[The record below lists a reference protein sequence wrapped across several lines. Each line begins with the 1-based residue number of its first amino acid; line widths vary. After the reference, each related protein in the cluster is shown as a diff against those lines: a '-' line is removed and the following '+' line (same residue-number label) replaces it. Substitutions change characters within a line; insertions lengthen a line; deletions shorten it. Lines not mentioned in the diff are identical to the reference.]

1 MANNLYH
8 TLYERDM
15 SSAHTY
21 YPPCPYQRLWWCWS
35 HLKAKKRERKIPQ
48 ACTFRH
54 QIARGMAPTLPPSY
68 STKYQ
73 RFTHLSTKHT
83 HISQITRN
91 HTLCVTKLHVPA
103 YMNKECIF
111 RQCTPLHQLYW
122 CVLMCIHVYCCV
134 YLCVWQLYWW
144 HEWVHKES
152 APSIEYSQ
160 TLWGGFFPIRQ
171 RRVNVA
177 WAPKKS
183 SDF

>member
-1 MANNLYH
+1 MPNNLYH
-8 TLYERDM
+8 TWYEKRYEF
-15 SSAHTY
+15 SSYFPSTL
-21 YPPCPYQRLWWCWS
+21 PIS
-35 HLKAKKRERKIPQ
+35 KAMMVLVTPQSKKKRKIPQ

-54 QIARGMAPTLPPSY
+54 QIARGMAPTLHPIAQSINASHIWAPS
-68 STKYQ
+68 TQ
-73 RFTHLSTKHT
+73 
-83 HISQITRN
+83 ISQITLYHSVCN
-91 HTLCVTKLHVPA
+91 KIACTPA

-111 RQCTPLHQLYW
+111 RQCTLVQQLYW

-177 WAPKKS
+177 WALKKS

>member
-1 MANNLYH
+1 MKN
-8 TLYERDM
+8 DM
-15 SSAHTY
+15 SSAHTFH
-21 YPPCPYQRLWWCWS
+21 PPCPYQRLWWCWS
-35 HLKAKKRERKIPQ
+35 HLKAKKEKKIPQ

-54 QIARGMAPTLPPSY
+54 QIARRMAPSHPPSY

-83 HISQITRN
+83 KFTN
-91 HTLCVTKLHVPA
+91 HTKSHTVCNKIACTPA

-111 RQCTPLHQLYW
+111 RQCTLVHQLYW
-122 CVLMCIHVYCCV
+122 RVLMCIHVYCCV

-177 WAPKKS
+177 WALKKS